1 MKKVIKGFS
10 KFPESSQEEIY
21 ALYQEGELARA
32 TFPFQGEIAD
42 GLIFDDEAEEIT
54 YLIPVSTI
62 KASKFSSADDD
73 DDDDNDDADP
83 DDDIDVGED
92 AEDAEDAGDEE

>member
-1 MKKVIKGFS
+1 MKQVIKGFA
-10 KFPESSQEEIY
+10 KFPESLQEEIY
-21 ALYQEGELARA
+21 ALYQEGALGRA

-42 GLIFDDEAEEIT
+42 GVIYDDETEEVT

-73 DDDDNDDADP
+73 DDDNDDSDP
-83 DDDIDVGED
+83 DDDIDVGDEAD
-92 AEDAEDAGDEE
+92 DLGDEE